1 MKSALVATFLLL
13 TLLLSGC
20 TTLDTL
26 PYFNRAENE
35 TNANSATADSTK
47 DTLGIAVSQTKPP
60 TLESITFFT
69 ETLFSKKTAKSCVQE
84 PLAASNENED
94 TDASTHYLGLDVL
107 TTSGAI
113 SGESRRLGISIGRY
127 QITFKLALLGQ
138 HNGTHYGFSQLRL
151 AKQNKLNL
159 SNHDL
164 RPILTNSSD
173 SKLVYQALDTLF
185 RKLDACTAGDPATT
199 ESS

>member
-1 MKSALVATFLLL
+1 MKSAPVATFVLL

-26 PYFNRAENE
+26 PYFNRSANE
-35 TNANSATADSTK
+35 ANASSASSDSTK

-69 ETLFSKKTAKSCVQE
+69 ETLFSKKTAKICVQE
-84 PLAASNENED
+84 PLADLNED

-107 TTSGAI
+107 TTSGAV
-113 SGESRRLGISIGRY
+113 SGESRRLGISVGRY
-127 QITFKLALLGQ
+127 QITFNLALLGQ

-159 SNHDL
+159 SSHDL
-164 RPILTNSSD
+164 RPILANSSD

-185 RKLDACTAGDPATT
+185 RELDACAADDTATT

>member
-1 MKSALVATFLLL
+1 MKSAPVATFVLLA
-13 TLLLSGC
+13 LLLSGC
-20 TTLDTL
+20 STLDTL

-35 TNANSATADSTK
+35 ANASSASPDSTK

-69 ETLFSKKTAKSCVQE
+69 KTPFSKKMAKACVQE
-84 PLAASNENED
+84 PLAESNED
-94 TDASTHYLGLDVL
+94 TDASTHYLGLDIL
-107 TTSGAI
+107 TTSGAV
-113 SGESRRLGISIGRY
+113 SGESRRLGILIGRY
-127 QITFKLALLGQ
+127 QITFNLALLGQ

-164 RPILTNSSD
+164 RPIQANSSD

-185 RKLDACTAGDPATT
+185 RELDACAADDTATIEP
-199 ESS
+199 S